1 MFFVQK
7 LREANILP
15 IIPNIGDITITITDQ
30 NNLYCYDNSGEPFKV
45 TDIVSYKNPLAMEA
59 DTQHKGKI
67 YIVESTKDIFYNDGS
82 ENISIL
88 DDIKE
93 NIFTVK
99 NEVDFLS
106 KSLDFIIQTINKNYV
121 IYEERL
127 SQLEGKTFTKD
138 FKASID
144 LTLIQNGKLEVPI
157 LVDSFLFDE
166 DQTIA
171 LVGIEA
177 TSLEDLED
185 INIKVY
191 HTNLTETLIIN
202 KTKNSKRVTANV
214 DSSAITHVK
223 DGYYT
228 VELTG
233 ISEAKMTFL
242 NITLVFNR
250 IEDYHASIATPI
262 TLVPIPQ

>member
-59 DTQHKGKI
+59 NNQHKGKI

-88 DDIKE
+88 ADIKDE
-93 NIFTVK
+93 ISKVK
-99 NEVDFLS
+99 NGVTSLS
-106 KSLDFIIQTINKNYV
+106 DSLDFIIQTINKNY
-121 IYEERL
+121 IIHEERL
-127 SQLEGKTFTKD
+127 SQLEDRIFTKE

-144 LTLIQNGKLEVPI
+144 LTLIQNGRLEVPI
-157 LVDSFLFDE
+157 LANSFLFNE

-185 INIKVY
+185 INIKLY

-202 KTKNSKRVTANV
+202 KTKNSKRVTATV
-214 DSSAITHVK
+214 DSNVTTYVK

-233 ISEAKMTFL
+233 ISEAKTSFL
-242 NITLVFNR
+242 NITLIFNR
-250 IEDYHASIATPI
+250 IEEYHANVITPI
-262 TLVPIPQ
+262 TTFPIPE